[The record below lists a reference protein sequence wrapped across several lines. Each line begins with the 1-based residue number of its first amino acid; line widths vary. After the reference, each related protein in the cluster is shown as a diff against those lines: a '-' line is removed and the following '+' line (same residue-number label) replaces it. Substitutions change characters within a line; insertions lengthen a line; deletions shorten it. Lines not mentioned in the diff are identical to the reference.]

1 MGQSRPRSW
10 RKTAFQFLVSQ
21 CVTLFGSTLVQMAIV
36 WYVTLNTASGAWV
49 AAFSVCSYLPQFLLS
64 FAGGVFADRYSRK
77 WLIAGADAAI
87 AAVTLLM
94 ILVIP
99 HIRETETLLSALLL
113 ISALRSAGAG
123 IQTPAVS
130 AVIPS
135 LVPET
140 ELMRFNGLNAAMQS
154 LVNFA
159 APAAAGA
166 LLTVSSLRLTM
177 GIDVLTAVVGI
188 GMVLGIRIP
197 GNDER
202 KCLSAWEDLKM
213 GIGCVRSHWEVGN
226 LLTVYG
232 LFTILCVPA
241 GFLAGLLVS
250 RVYGD
255 DYWYLTAVE
264 LVGFAGMVAGGLLM
278 SVWGGCSNR
287 RTTLAAALGVFG
299 AMAAGMGIVKSFVL
313 YLLLM
318 GLYGVAL
325 TAVQTAVTT
334 MVQEGT
340 PAAVQGRVFGLMSSV
355 YSGCLPLGMAVFGPL
370 ADLIPLQGIMIFSGA
385 ALLAFAFLVY
395 DGGNGRHRERRR
407 G

>member
-1 MGQSRPRSW
+1 
-10 RKTAFQFLVSQ
+10 
-21 CVTLFGSTLVQMAIV
+21 
-36 WYVTLNTASGAWV
+36 
-49 AAFSVCSYLPQFLLS
+49 
-64 FAGGVFADRYSRK
+64 
-77 WLIAGADAAI
+77 
-87 AAVTLLM
+87 
-94 ILVIP
+94 
-99 HIRETETLLSALLL
+99 
-113 ISALRSAGAG
+113 
-123 IQTPAVS
+123 
-130 AVIPS
+130 
-135 LVPET
+135 
-140 ELMRFNGLNAAMQS
+140 
-154 LVNFA
+154 
-159 APAAAGA
+159 
-166 LLTVSSLRLTM
+166 
-177 GIDVLTAVVGI
+177 
-188 GMVLGIRIP
+188 
-197 GNDER
+197 
-202 KCLSAWEDLKM
+202 M

-287 RTTLAAALGVFG
+287 RTTLAAALGIFG

-385 ALLAFAFLVY
+385 ALLVLAFLVY
-395 DGGNGRHRERRR
+395 DGGNGRHRQRRR